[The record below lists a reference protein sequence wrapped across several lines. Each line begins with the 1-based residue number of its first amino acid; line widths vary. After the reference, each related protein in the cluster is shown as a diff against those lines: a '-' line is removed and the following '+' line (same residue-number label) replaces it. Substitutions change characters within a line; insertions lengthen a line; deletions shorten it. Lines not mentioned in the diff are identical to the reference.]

1 MWAFTPTSVYLVDS
15 KPGYSATA
23 VGVNSCVRCVVAAIT
38 TIFSA
43 DAVDG
48 LGTGILFSILAG
60 VTFLNAGF
68 VIICYL
74 RGYKW
79 RLKFEEKYMP
89 ELYEISMADAA
100 IGNHDEEDRIQ
111 DEKMEYDQSNKQQVL
126 DINKSSNDEDNNRI
140 ERTQTQRSVAIDR
153 IERITTQHSAVYSIA

>member
-23 VGVNSCVRCVVAAIT
+23 VGVNTCVRCIAAAIT

-43 DAVDG
+43 DVVNA
-48 LGTGILFSILAG
+48 LGTGILYSILAG
-60 VTFLNAGF
+60 ITLLNAGF
-68 VIICYL
+68 VIICYI

-89 ELYEISMADAA
+89 ELYKISMANQGQGTMLVD
-100 IGNHDEEDRIQ
+100 DEEAAVVQ
-111 DEKMEYDQSNKQQVL
+111 DEKVEVDNQLKKEQSQQQNELTINNK
-126 DINKSSNDEDNNRI
+126 NNDEDIRI
-140 ERTQTQRSVAIDR
+140 ERV
-153 IERITTQHSAVYSIA
+153 TTQHSAIYSIA

>member
-23 VGVNSCVRCVVAAIT
+23 VGVNTCVRCIAAAIT

-43 DAVDG
+43 DVVNA
-48 LGTGILFSILAG
+48 LGTGILYSILAG
-60 VTFLNAGF
+60 ITLLNAGF
-68 VIICYL
+68 VIICYI

-89 ELYEISMADAA
+89 ELYKISMANQSQGTVLVD
-100 IGNHDEEDRIQ
+100 DEEEAAVVQ
-111 DEKMEYDQSNKQQVL
+111 DEKVEVDNQLKKEQSQQQNELTINNK
-126 DINKSSNDEDNNRI
+126 NNDEDIRI
-140 ERTQTQRSVAIDR
+140 ERV
-153 IERITTQHSAVYSIA
+153 TTQHSAIYSIA